1 MSRRKVPRRKSSE
14 KKLRFYRTAKEFC
27 TTYSLPMPV
36 IQFTK
41 GSRGYV
47 VSTQTIEINENEK
60 VENFI
65 HALGHHRY
73 FLTYSIK
80 DNILKRLSR
89 VCLVSGASLIYFD
102 WTNLLWVVLLLLSHS
117 HYAVRQFY
125 AEKHIPQQSQSL
137 LRWLRLLIPISQI

>member
-1 MSRRKVPRRKSSE
+1 MSKRKVSRRKSSE
-14 KKLRFYRTAKEFC
+14 KKLRFYRIAKEFC
-27 TTYSLPMPV
+27 TTYSLPMPA

-47 VSTQTIEINENEK
+47 VNTQTIEIDENEK

-73 FLTYSIK
+73 FLNYSSK

-102 WTNLLWVVLLLLSHS
+102 WTNPLWFILLLLSHS
-117 HYAVRQFY
+117 HYVVRQFY
-125 AEKHIPQQSQSL
+125 AEKHVQQQSRSL
-137 LRWLRLLIPISQI
+137 LRWLRLLIPIGQI